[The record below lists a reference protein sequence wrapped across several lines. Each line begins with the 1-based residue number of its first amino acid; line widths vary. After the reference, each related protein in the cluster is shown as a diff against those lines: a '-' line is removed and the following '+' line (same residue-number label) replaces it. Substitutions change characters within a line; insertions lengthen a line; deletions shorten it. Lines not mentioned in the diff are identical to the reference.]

1 MPTDPRAL
9 IRAAMAAT
17 GLSARSL
24 ARVLA
29 VNERT
34 VRRWLAGED
43 MPGPAVQL
51 CRALAHDPSLV
62 LAVGDT

>member
-1 MPTDPRAL
+1 MTEDSRVL

-34 VRRWLAGED
+34 VRRWLEGNP
-43 MPGPAVQL
+43 MPGPAMQL
-51 CRALAHDPSLV
+51 CRALAHDPSIVHAL
-62 LAVGDT
+62 GEE